1 MADRLKVL
9 LVDDEADII
18 HVMKKGLEKY
28 GYVVDSFIDPRKAL
42 SHFKPNT
49 YHAIVLDVR
58 MPGISG
64 FYLAKQIWALDAKA
78 NICFLSAFEIY
89 AAEAKLVF
97 TDFKSYCFIK
107 KPITPDELVTHI
119 QGHLMTAK

>member
-1 MADRLKVL
+1 MTDRLKVL
-9 LVDDEADII
+9 LVDDEVDIM
-18 HVMKKGLEKY
+18 HVMKKGIEKY
-28 GYVVDSFIDPRKAL
+28 GYAVDSFIDPRKAL

-58 MPGISG
+58 MPGIGG

-107 KPITPDELVTHI
+107 KPITPAELVTHI
-119 QGHLMTAK
+119 QAHLMTAK